1 MEYYLN
7 TFHKFRVNDFL
18 KFTNMFKELYPNNPG
33 SVIYGYLHHSQ
44 EGKKKLMKCLISL
57 MKSSN

>member
-7 TFHKFRVNDFL
+7 TSHKCRVNDFL
-18 KFTNMFKELYPNNPG
+18 KITNMFKELYPNNPG

-44 EGKKKLMKCLISL
+44 EGKK
-57 MKSSN
+57 N